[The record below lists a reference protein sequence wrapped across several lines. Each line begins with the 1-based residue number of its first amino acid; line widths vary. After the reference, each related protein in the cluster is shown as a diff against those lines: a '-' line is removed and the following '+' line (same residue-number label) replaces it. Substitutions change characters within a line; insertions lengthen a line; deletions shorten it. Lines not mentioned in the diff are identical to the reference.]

1 MRVRPCLV
9 ALASIVSAACGSAPP
24 PPPAAPPSVTAA
36 TPVTASAA
44 ASAVPAAAS
53 APSAESLVPL
63 PPLPPDVADLQRA
76 VLASRGAVD
85 TVSSL
90 TTEVGA
96 RLAGSPADKL
106 AVAWAI
112 HAMEERGLT
121 NVHAEPVKVPT
132 WQRGVETAA
141 IVSPTPHVLAVA
153 ALGWSGATPPKG
165 VEAEVVRFDSLD
177 ALKNAD
183 AKTVTGKI
191 AFIDV
196 KMERTSSGKGYGD
209 AVPARGAGPAEAKKK
224 GALALVIR
232 SIGTDHSRFPHT
244 GSSKQKDAKTALPAA
259 ALSVADAELLDREIA
274 AHSKVRLALNLG
286 PKWLPES
293 DSANVVGE
301 VAGSEKPGEVVVLGA
316 HLDSWD
322 LGQGAIDDGAGCGIV
337 LEAGRAIAAL
347 GHKPRRTVR
356 VVLFAAEENS
366 LAGGTTYAKTHAAD
380 AASIVAALE
389 ADSGTDRVLA
399 ARYTGAKDARARFA
413 ALGPLL
419 APLGVKVEDSAAFG
433 GADVSP
439 LRGLGVPV
447 IDLEQDFS
455 SYFDTHHTA
464 NDTFERVNPEGIQ
477 QAAAAFATTA
487 WAVANMDG
495 DFGRVPE
502 AERASRF

>member
-1 MRVRPCLV
+1 VT
-9 ALASIVSAACGSAPP
+9 AAASQAP
-24 PPPAAPPSVTAA
+24 PPPAA
-36 TPVTASAA
+36 SAA
-44 ASAVPAAAS
+44 PRSPAAETPA
-53 APSAESLVPL
+53 
-63 PPLPPDVADLQRA
+63 PLPPDVAELQRA
-76 VLASRGAVD
+76 VLASHGAVD
-85 TVSSL
+85 AVSSL

-132 WQRGVETAA
+132 WQRGVETAS
-141 IVSPTPHVLAVA
+141 IVSPVPHVLAVT

-165 VEAEVVRFDSLD
+165 IEAEVVRFESLD
-177 ALKNAD
+177 ALKSAD
-183 AKTVTGKI
+183 AKAVAGKI

-196 KMERTSSGKGYGD
+196 KMERTASGKGYGD

-224 GALALVIR
+224 GALAVVIR
-232 SIGTDHSRFPHT
+232 SIGTDRSRFPHT
-244 GSSKQKDAKTALPAA
+244 GSTRQKDPKAALPAG

-274 AHSKVRLALNLG
+274 AHGTVRLALNLG

-301 VAGSEKPGEVVVLGA
+301 VAGGEKPGEVVVLGA

-380 AASIVAALE
+380 ADHIVAALE
-389 ADSGTDRVLA
+389 ADSGTDRVLS
-399 ARYTGAKDARARFA
+399 ARYGGAKDARARFT

-419 APLGVKVEDSAAFG
+419 APLGIKLDESTAFG

-464 NDTFERVNPEGIQ
+464 NDTFERVSPEGIQ
-477 QAAAAFATTA
+477 QAAAAFATAA
-487 WAVANMDG
+487 WTIATMDG

>member
-1 MRVRPCLV
+1 V
-9 ALASIVSAACGSAPP
+9 A
-24 PPPAAPPSVTAA
+24 
-36 TPVTASAA
+36 
-44 ASAVPAAAS
+44 
-53 APSAESLVPL
+53 E
-63 PPLPPDVADLQRA
+63 LQRA
-76 VLASRGAVD
+76 VLASHGAVD

-132 WQRGVETAA
+132 WQRGVETAS
-141 IVSPTPHVLAVA
+141 IVSPIAHVLAVT

-165 VEAEVVRFDSLD
+165 IEAEVVRFESLD
-177 ALKNAD
+177 ALRSAD

-209 AVPARGAGPAEAKKK
+209 AVPARGAGPLEAKKR
-224 GALALVIR
+224 GALAVVIR
-232 SIGTDHSRFPHT
+232 SIGTDRSRFPHT
-244 GSSKQKDAKTALPAA
+244 GATRQKDPKTALPAA

-274 AHSKVRLALNLG
+274 AHGTVRLALNLG

-301 VAGSEKPGEVVVLGA
+301 VAGGEKPGEVVVLGA

-380 AASIVAALE
+380 ADHIVAALE
-389 ADSGTDRVLA
+389 ADSGTDRVLS
-399 ARYTGAKDARARFA
+399 ARYGGAKDARARFT

-419 APLGVKVEDSAAFG
+419 APLGIKLDDGAAFG

-439 LRGLGVPV
+439 LRGLGVPMV
-447 IDLEQDFS
+447 DLEQDFS

-464 NDTFERVNPEGIQ
+464 NDTFERVSPEGIQ
-477 QAAAAFATTA
+477 QAAAAFATAGWTI
-487 WAVANMDG
+487 ANMDG

-502 AERASRF
+502 AERSSRF

>member
-1 MRVRPCLV
+1 MR
-9 ALASIVSAACGSAPP
+9 APP
-24 PPPAAPPSVTAA
+24 PETPA
-36 TPVTASAA
+36 
-44 ASAVPAAAS
+44 
-53 APSAESLVPL
+53 
-63 PPLPPDVADLQRA
+63 PLPPDVAELQRA
-76 VLASRGAVD
+76 VLASHGAVD

-132 WQRGVETAA
+132 WQRGVETAS

-165 VEAEVVRFDSLD
+165 IEAEVVRFDSLD

-196 KMERTSSGKGYGD
+196 KMERTSTGKGYGD

-232 SIGTDHSRFPHT
+232 SVGTDHSRFPHT
-244 GSSKQKDAKTALPAA
+244 GSTRQKDGKTALPAA

-274 AHSKVRLALNLG
+274 AHGKVRLALNLG
-286 PKWLPES
+286 PKWLPDG

-301 VAGSEKPGEVVVLGA
+301 VAGAEKPGEVVLLGA

-347 GHKPRRTVR
+347 GRKPRRTVR
-356 VVLFAAEENS
+356 VVLFAAEEDS

-380 AASIVAALE
+380 AAGIVAALE
-389 ADSGTDRVLA
+389 ADSGTDRVLS
-399 ARYTGAKDARARFA
+399 ARYTGAKDSRTKFA

-419 APLGVKVEDSAAFG
+419 APLGVKVDDSAAFG

-455 SYFDTHHTA
+455 AYFDTHHTA
-464 NDTFERVNPEGIQ
+464 NDTFERVNAEGIE

-487 WAVANMDG
+487 WTLANMDG
-495 DFGRVPE
+495 DLGRVPE